1 MHGRRRVKPSA
12 EVEKLRKEKEATK
25 IKEYN
30 DLVASCFEKRDK
42 NEFDN
47 DAFTITT
54 KILSQNPDFYT
65 IWNFR
70 RSILLYGIL
79 KECSEQDKQ
88 QTLSTELGFLQ
99 ELFQLNPKSYWIF
112 NHRRWCLE
120 EIPNPDWNMEL
131 KLIGKFLEMDA
142 RNFHA
147 WDYRRYVTFQL
158 SSTTKT
164 SLTQTEFDFTT
175 TKINQNFSNYSAW
188 HQRSK
193 LMPRLIKEQNL
204 DEQEKE
210 TLVNKEFELVKAAF
224 YTDPD
229 DQSAWLYHWWLVGR
243 EIQHISLLGAYYNPK
258 MRQVVLAFDDE
269 IGMVIPFQVTKKID
283 DNSPSSYIEGMWR
296 PAGGE
301 LKHDQLNID
310 RSYGFVWIFTFF
322 DSVKDDFT
330 ELIVTVKPEFIVP
343 SHSEVKLTRTMQ
355 RHCIIND
362 NYNLENES
370 SSSLSQSQD
379 TLPIDTSER
388 IKLLQREISM
398 VRELLELEPD
408 TNLLRELKYISGTN
422 MEENS
427 KIDDEVVTIC
437 DHLIKI
443 DKLRT
448 KRFED
453 LRSKAIFE
461 SATKSLVKLVSKELA
476 YNDDTLQYQDSTF
489 SLESKNLTIIP
500 TPSILLYITKLN
512 LSNNKLTSIQFLAN
526 LINLKEI
533 DVSNNCITSIS
544 GVNRLRNLRYLKIQN
559 NYIKNWEEVKNGFI
573 GWQGVECNIYIS
585 ENPLIENTNEI
596 ESLKIGWENEIK
608 ECGDQLKIIWK

>member
-1 MHGRRRVKPSA
+1 HGRRRVKPSA

-79 KECSEQDKQ
+79 KECSEKDKQ

-204 DEQEKE
+204 DEQEKK

-608 ECGDQLKIIWK
+608 ECSDQLKIIWK

>member
-30 DLVASCFEKRDK
+30 NLVTSCFEKRDK

-70 RSILLYGIL
+70 RSVLLYGIL
-79 KECSEQDKQ
+79 KECSEKDNQ

-99 ELFQLNPKSYWIF
+99 ELFKLNPKSYWIF

-120 EIPNPDWNMEL
+120 KIPNPDWNMEL
-131 KLIGKFLEMDA
+131 KLVGKFLEMDA
-142 RNFHA
+142 RNCKHFRIHA
-147 WDYRRYVTFQL
+147 WDYRRYVTSQL
-158 SSTTKT
+158 SSTIKT

-193 LMPRLIKEQNL
+193 LLPRLIKEQNL
-204 DEQEKE
+204 DEQDKKN
-210 TLVNKEFELVKAAF
+210 LVNKEFELVKAAF

-269 IGMVIPFQVTKKID
+269 IGMVIPFQVTKKIND
-283 DNSPSSYIEGMWR
+283 KSPSSYIEGMWR

-343 SHSEVKLTRTMQ
+343 SHSEIKLTRTIQ

-362 NYNLENES
+362 DYNLEN
-370 SSSLSQSQD
+370 D
-379 TLPIDTSER
+379 TLPIDASER

-408 TNLLRELKYISGTN
+408 SKSNLLRELKYISGTN
-422 MEENS
+422 MEETS
-427 KIDDEVVTIC
+427 KIDYEVVTIC

-461 SATKSLVKLVSKELA
+461 SATKSLIKLVSKELA
-476 YNDDTLQYQDSTF
+476 YSDDIEQYQNSTF

-512 LSNNKLTSIQFLAN
+512 LSNNKLTSIKFLAN
-526 LINLKEI
+526 LIDLKEI
-533 DVSNNCITSIS
+533 DVSNNCITDIS
-544 GVNRLRNLRYLKIQN
+544 GVSKLRNLKDLKIQN

-573 GWQGVECNIYIS
+573 GWQGVECNIYIFG
-585 ENPLIENTNEI
+585 NPLIVNNNEVEN
-596 ESLKIGWENEIK
+596 LKIGWEDEIK
-608 ECGDQLKIIWK
+608 EYGDQLKIIWK